1 MNFIQIF
8 HLGVFAVLLILVV
21 RRLPRFAI
29 GRPVAFLMMLFLA
42 ALTGLVG
49 LQQLP
54 VELMPN
60 VAYGNVTIFIDVRG
74 GMPPPE
80 VERLVTRPVE
90 EAMMTVAKLKNIIAS
105 SKKHRSVVT
114 LEFEPGMNMNLATLE
129 VREKF
134 LRIKNKLPKEIE
146 RPVIAHYEESDAPVV
161 IAALTS
167 PRYTPEELRRLVEEK
182 LKEKLV
188 RTEGVANVEIGGGR
202 ERKILVELD
211 KAKLVAFNLPM
222 KKIVSVLE
230 QNNLNLRVGDMA
242 ETSRTLGLRAVG
254 AFQSVEDIGNLG
266 VAVSEK
272 GALIR
277 LKDLGGVKD
286 DYMEAES
293 LSRLNSKSAVTLY
306 IQKESAA
313 NTVHVVN
320 RVKKVLDDFRG
331 TLGGDIQL
339 MMVSDQ
345 GRAIVNAI
353 RSVEMTMF
361 FGIALVVLILSLFL
375 SETSFT
381 RTVSGALLALL
392 FCVLVIFYFLRIP
405 LEDSQGLVIAVLI
418 GLSLAAFWRR
428 DLRPAFVV
436 AGSIPVSLLITL
448 AWMYFEKVSI
458 NVISLSGLVLGTGLL
473 VDNSIVVLENFD
485 RLRRKDPEA
494 VPAVVAEK
502 AALEIAG
509 PMLGGTLTTVVVFL
523 PFYMLQK
530 QTQLL
535 YAGIAFTVTATLLS
549 SLFCALALVPALA
562 SRLGRPEE
570 KRQRRKGFYPQITQ
584 ISRIKGLRKIGINLE
599 RFWRNILRNL
609 RIKNL
614 LWLLGAGVL
623 VLIPAMVLGLRL
635 SLDTAV
641 YVLAVLGALGL
652 GVYLIR
658 HYPYYLRWFLGHKK
672 ILLGAILVLFAFGL
686 MIFQNRLP
694 KDFMAASE
702 ESEFV
707 VFVELASGTRIN
719 ISDQVVKEVEKRIRE
734 TPGIDD
740 MIQNLSTRVEGWSS
754 KVYVTLKPRAERP
767 LTTQEVIDKLRPRLR
782 NIGEDYDTF
791 VYFSE
796 PRSGKEIFIEVYGEN
811 YKTLS
816 QLAMQI
822 ASGLSKVPQ
831 FSDVKVRYRP
841 GQPEATVQIDPSR
854 AAMLGFD
861 NQEIAE
867 SVHGLIRGL
876 RATSFYSRREEVET
890 VVRLIPAQCQTV
902 EQLKMLPLA
911 SAQGFFVP
919 LEQAARLEFGLSP
932 SEIWHRNKTRM
943 IQVSA
948 NLGSMPLGLA
958 AQSAQKVIQSVKFP
972 EDYYADI
979 GGDYEN
985 MVQAGRNFTQ
995 ALLLTVILI
1004 FAVMACQFESVS
1016 QPFIITITIL
1026 LAGIGAIAALA
1037 VTKSTITLGVS
1048 IGMLMLGG
1056 MVVNSGIILV
1066 DRINTLRAAYP
1077 HIPLTK
1083 IIIWAGKHR
1092 MRPIFMTT
1100 ATTVFGLLPMGLDR
1114 SESAVLWSPLAI
1126 TVIGGLISSA
1136 ILTLFAVPCFYLVI
1150 VEAKKQCTIYWVKL
1164 MRKAKISTTKILD

>member
-1 MNFIQIF
+1 MSFLQIL
-8 HLGVFAVLLILVV
+8 HLAVFAVLLMLVA
-21 RRLPRFAI
+21 RRLPKFAI
-29 GRPVAFLMMLFLA
+29 GRPVAFLMILFLTA
-42 ALTGLVG
+42 LVG
-49 LQQLP
+49 LIGLKQLP

-60 VAYGNVTIFIDVRG
+60 IAYGNVTIFIDVRG

-80 VERLVTRPVE
+80 IERLVTKPVE
-90 EAMMTVAKLKNIIAS
+90 EAMMTVSKLRNIIAS
-105 SKKHRSVVT
+105 SKKNRAVIT

-167 PRYTPEELRRLVEEK
+167 PRYTPEELRRIVEEK
-182 LKEKLV
+182 LKEKII

-222 KKIVSVLE
+222 KKIVGILE
-230 QNNLNLRVGDMA
+230 QNNLNLRVGEMTEA
-242 ETSRTLGLRAVG
+242 SQNLGLRAVG
-254 AFQSVEDIGNLG
+254 AFQTVEDIGNVG
-266 VAVSEK
+266 VAVTEK
-272 GALIR
+272 GGLIR
-277 LKDLGGVKD
+277 LKDLGEVKD
-286 DYMEAES
+286 DYMDAES
-293 LSRLNSKSAVTLY
+293 LSRLNSKAAVTLY

-313 NTVHVVN
+313 NTVRVVE

-331 TLGGDIQL
+331 TLGEDIQL
-339 MMVSDQ
+339 LIVSDQ
-345 GRAIVNAI
+345 GRAIENAI

-361 FGIALVVLILSLFL
+361 FGVALVVLILSLFL
-375 SETSFT
+375 SETFFT
-381 RTVSGALLALL
+381 RFLSATLLIVL
-392 FCVLVIFYFLRIP
+392 FLVLVIFFALHIQ
-405 LEDSQGLVIAVLI
+405 LENSMWIVIVVLL
-418 GLSLAAFWRR
+418 GLSLLAIKRG

-485 RLRRKDPEA
+485 RLRRKDPSVPVGVQVERA
-494 VPAVVAEK
+494 VQEVV
-502 AALEIAG
+502 G
-509 PMLGGTLTTVVVFL
+509 PMLGGTLTTVVVFV
-523 PFYMLQK
+523 PFTMLQK

-549 SLFCALALVPALA
+549 SLFSAVTLIPALA
-562 SRLGRPEE
+562 AHLKKSEEVHTGFTVRLEQGVQRLLASLRRVFQRVIGRL
-570 KRQRRKGFYPQITQ
+570 RAQMRVLAAL
-584 ISRIKGLRKIGINLE
+584 GL
-599 RFWRNILRNL
+599 
-609 RIKNL
+609 
-614 LWLLGAGVL
+614 L
-623 VLIPAMVLGLRL
+623 VLILGMVWGL
-635 SLDTAV
+635 SLPLDTTA
-641 YVLAVLGALGL
+641 YILAVLGALVL
-652 GVYLIR
+652 GIYLMR
-658 HYPYYLRWFLGHKK
+658 HYTYYLKWFLGHKK
-672 ILLGAILVLFAFGL
+672 ILLGTILVLFASAL
-686 MIFQNRLP
+686 LIFVYRLP

-734 TPGIDD
+734 TPEVKD

-754 KVYVTLKPRAERP
+754 KVYVTLKPRAERA
-767 LTTQEVIDKLRPRLR
+767 LSTQAVIDKLRPRLKH
-782 NIGEDYDTF
+782 IGEDYDTF

-822 ASGLSKVPQ
+822 ASGLSKIHQ
-831 FSDVKVRYRP
+831 LSDVKVRYRP
-841 GQPEATVQIDPSR
+841 GQPEATVQINPAR

-867 SVHGLIRGL
+867 SLHGMIRGL
-876 RATSFYSRREEVET
+876 RATSFFSRNEEVET
-890 VVRLIPAQCQTV
+890 VVRLKPNQIQTV
-902 EQLKMLPLA
+902 EQLKGLPLA
-911 SAQGFFVP
+911 SAGGFFVP
-919 LEQAARLEFGLSP
+919 LEQVASLEFGLSP

-948 NLGSMPLGLA
+948 NLGSMPLGA
-958 AQSAQKVIQSVKFP
+958 AATQVQKVIQSVKFP
-972 EDYYADI
+972 EEYYADI

-985 MVQAGRNFTQ
+985 MVQSSRSFSQ
-995 ALLLTVILI
+995 ALMLTFILI
-1004 FAVMACQFESVS
+1004 FVVMACQFESYS
-1016 QPFIITITIL
+1016 QPFIIMITIAL
-1026 LAGIGAIAALA
+1026 SSIGAVAALA
-1037 VTKSTITLGVS
+1037 ISKSTVTLGVS

-1066 DRINTLRAAYP
+1066 DRINNLRRFHP
-1077 HIPLTK
+1077 QISVEK

-1092 MRPIFMTT
+1092 MRPIFMTM
-1100 ATTVFGLLPMGLDR
+1100 ATTVCGLLPMGLDH
-1114 SESAVLWSPLAI
+1114 SESSVLWSPLAI

-1136 ILTLFAVPCFYLVI
+1136 IFTLFVVPCFYLVFEKI
-1150 VEAKKQCTIYWVKL
+1150 KKIDFIRLFQNFFREKTLKNKCN
-1164 MRKAKISTTKILD
+1164 